1 MPGRRRQDRP
11 VFGATLPVASA
22 LVAMLFLG
30 ACGDGTGP
38 AGGAGG
44 GGGGGG
50 AAAVATVNV
59 TPPTTTLGSAGDNV
73 QLMASAL
80 DAGGATL
87 TGKTFTWASSDP
99 TVITVDGA
107 GLATAAGPNGMATI
121 TATSESI
128 DGTATIDVTTGTAG
142 GTVSA
147 AGGQVTLVVPAGAVA
162 TPVTVTV
169 APVSVPPANPGL
181 VANTT
186 FDFGPNG
193 TTFAQPVQL
202 TIEYDPADIPSGI
215 MEADLLLQAVVNSV
229 WQPVPGSTV
238 DEAANTV
245 TGSINSFSEY
255 GIAAAPM
262 PSSITGEWNG
272 SAATSPSLD
281 FIVDVVDNNGTLNL
295 SAPISY
301 GLTGTSLVGTG
312 TRNGFD
318 VVMNFDEFMGP
329 TYWVFTGVMSG
340 DGQTITG
347 ELTGPGNPTTFPAL
361 TSEPL
366 VLIRQ

>member
-1 MPGRRRQDRP
+1 MQ
-11 VFGATLPVASA
+11 
-22 LVAMLFLG
+22 
-30 ACGDGTGP
+30 
-38 AGGAGG
+38 
-44 GGGGGG
+44 
-50 AAAVATVNV
+50 
-59 TPPTTTLGSAGDNV
+59 
-73 QLMASAL
+73 Q
-80 DAGGATL
+80 
-87 TGKTFTWASSDP
+87 KT
-99 TVITVDGA
+99 
-107 GLATAAGPNGMATI
+107 
-121 TATSESI
+121 TSE
-128 DGTATIDVTTGTAG
+128 VTTGTAG

-169 APVSVPPANPGL
+169 APVSAPPANPGL

-262 PSSITGEWNG
+262 PSSPRASGTDRPPPVPASISSW
-272 SAATSPSLD
+272 TSS
-281 FIVDVVDNNGTLNL
+281 
-295 SAPISY
+295 
-301 GLTGTSLVGTG
+301 
-312 TRNGFD
+312 
-318 VVMNFDEFMGP
+318 
-329 TYWVFTGVMSG
+329 
-340 DGQTITG
+340 
-347 ELTGPGNPTTFPAL
+347 TT
-361 TSEPL
+361 TERST
-366 VLIRQ
+366 